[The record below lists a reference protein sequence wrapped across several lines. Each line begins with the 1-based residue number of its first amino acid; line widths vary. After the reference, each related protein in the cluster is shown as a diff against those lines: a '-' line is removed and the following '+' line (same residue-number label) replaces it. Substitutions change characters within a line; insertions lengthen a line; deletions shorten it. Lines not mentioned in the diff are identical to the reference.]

1 MGLLYDNY
9 ECNPVT
15 NNTTKINAVSGTL
28 TKTYKDSYFVKFDK
42 GSSMEDTYFD
52 EKPFRVGEN
61 NYYGGRTLETPIIIL
76 QVMLCGNDSYLVE
89 AIDKDKYEKIFKEKV
104 GE

>member
-1 MGLLYDNY
+1 MGLFYDNY

-42 GSSMEDTYFD
+42 GSSMEDKYFD
-52 EKPFRVGEN
+52 ENPFRCGEKT
-61 NYYGGRTLETPIIIL
+61 YTGFRTPEVPIIVL
-76 QVMLCGNDSYLVE
+76 QVMLCDNGYLVE